1 MTIYPREENFTPD
14 WPEPASRYQRGEC
27 AAAPKLPLEEV
38 FGARWA
44 QWITLSAE
52 AKSSPPDYVVAALL
66 AVAGSLI
73 GNTRWVSPWNGWSE
87 PPILWTMAIG
97 LPSSGK
103 SPGLDAVLTPQRKA
117 EWELRKSAEADLA
130 QWREASEVAKIAEST
145 WKEAT
150 KAAIKDGSAPPERP
164 ESAYPGQ
171 EPLLPRLCVNDGTV
185 ERLAVILEKQARG
198 TLAARDELAG
208 WLQGMT
214 RYSGGGSDRPF
225 WLEAYGGRAY
235 TVERMGRD
243 PVYIDRLSIGV
254 VGGIQPDRLNGLLIN
269 SDDDGLLARFMPIW
283 PDPVPIKRPQSMPDD
298 GFIDRAIG
306 RLLSLQMVTD
316 EFDVTRPWLIP
327 FTEEACDRLD
337 TLRKYIREQE
347 SKADGL
353 LLSFL
358 GKLPGMTIRLA
369 LVLSYLDWAIRPGE
383 EVHQVSAEEF
393 DRAALFVTS
402 YALPM
407 AQRAYANASLS
418 KPERA
423 THRLVAAI
431 RDQGWERFTSREVLR
446 LNRSGLRK
454 SGELNPALKALEEDD
469 IIRLVE
475 RPSNPQGGRRSR
487 LYIVNPAI
495 HRTNT

>member
-1 MTIYPREENFTPD
+1 
-14 WPEPASRYQRGEC
+14 
-27 AAAPKLPLEEV
+27 
-38 FGARWA
+38 
-44 QWITLSAE
+44 
-52 AKSSPPDYVVAALL
+52 
-66 AVAGSLI
+66 
-73 GNTRWVSPWNGWSE
+73 
-87 PPILWTMAIG
+87 
-97 LPSSGK
+97 
-103 SPGLDAVLTPQRKA
+103 
-117 EWELRKSAEADLA
+117 
-130 QWREASEVAKIAEST
+130 
-145 WKEAT
+145 
-150 KAAIKDGSAPPERP
+150 
-164 ESAYPGQ
+164 
-171 EPLLPRLCVNDGTV
+171 
-185 ERLAVILEKQARG
+185 
-198 TLAARDELAG
+198 
-208 WLQGMT
+208 MT
-214 RYSGGGSDRPF
+214 RYSSGGSDRPF

-347 SKADGL
+347 SKAEGL

-358 GKLPGMTIRLA
+358 SKLPGMTIRLA

-383 EVHQVSAEEF
+383 EAHQVSAEEF
-393 DRAALFVTS
+393 DRAALFVTP

-423 THRLVAAI
+423 AHRLVDAI
-431 RDQGWERFTSREVLR
+431 RDQRWERFTSREVLR

-454 SGELNPALKALEEDD
+454 SGELNTALKALEEND

-475 RPSNPQGGRRSR
+475 QSSTPQGGRRSR

-495 HRTNT
+495 YRTST